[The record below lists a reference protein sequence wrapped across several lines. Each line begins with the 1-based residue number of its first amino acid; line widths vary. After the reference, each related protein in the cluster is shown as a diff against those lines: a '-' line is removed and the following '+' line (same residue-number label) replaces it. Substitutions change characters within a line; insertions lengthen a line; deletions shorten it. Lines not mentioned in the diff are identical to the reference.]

1 MKTFFKYYIIGI
13 LSIGL
18 LINCVSGNKEAEE
31 SYKNAIQELN

>member
-1 MKTFFKYYIIGI
+1 MKTFLKYYLIGL

-18 LINCVSGNKEAEE
+18 LVTSVTGNKEAEE

>member
-1 MKTFFKYYIIGI
+1 MKTLLKYYLIGI

-18 LINCVSGNKEAEE
+18 LITCLTGNKEGEN

>member
-18 LINCVSGNKEAEE
+18 LITLATGNKKAEE

>member
-1 MKTFFKYYIIGI
+1 MKNFLKFYIIGL

-18 LINCVSGNKEAEE
+18 IITFLTRDKEAEE

>member
-1 MKTFFKYYIIGI
+1 MKTFFKYYIIGL

-18 LINCVSGNKEAEE
+18 LITSLIGNKEAEK